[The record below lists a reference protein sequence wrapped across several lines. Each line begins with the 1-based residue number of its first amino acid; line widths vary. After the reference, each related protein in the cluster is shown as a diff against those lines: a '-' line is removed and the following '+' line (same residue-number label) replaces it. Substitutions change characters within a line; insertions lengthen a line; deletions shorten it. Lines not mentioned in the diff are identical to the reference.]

1 MPSAASLPSRTRLR
15 RGAPLAFAALCA
27 LLVAGAGSAA
37 ELRLGI
43 DGNYTYNSNYFSDNQ
58 NEDAANSFQLGPSI
72 EIADQEG
79 RFRYEV
85 QFDGAYQLY
94 LDQDGVDAWESRLR
108 ARATYDLTER
118 TRVRVTNRFRDISNL
133 RFGRQDIEVADT
145 ALDPNQDR
153 YFRNEVE
160 LELIHDVTELLELRL
175 RGEHQWVDFE
185 QNLDRNDSTAWQ
197 GAGEL
202 RYQVSNTH
210 FVGVGASYTRQDFE
224 EALSRIGSTGDFVS
238 GFATWTW
245 IVTDAITFTANGG
258 PSWIRSDEDS
268 IARVAQ
274 TRLVGGQQGGDV
286 RIAQLGN
293 CGPVIGGD
301 RFSSNCVLA
310 PVSSPSPDGTFGGL
324 LGFDVDPTTPRVGDD
339 DQLTFFGGATLT
351 ANLPNWNLT
360 VSYQRRQ
367 SSTTG
372 DGLASSLD
380 RVFGEVEFAP
390 ASSRWSVFAAG
401 SWDRRETLTRSTRID
416 FVLIDDAD
424 LTRLAERDASALAI
438 TSIRSQDTRRD
449 NFTVIAGTRFRIE
462 DQFAATLDGRYRR
475 TELSGPGVN
484 RPDIDTFF
492 VVLTFEY
499 DFVPIQL

>member
-1 MPSAASLPSRTRLR
+1 MLPAARIRS
-15 RGAPLAFAALCA
+15 A
-27 LLVAGAGSAA
+27 LLLALFPLLLASEGVAA

-43 DGNYTYNSNYFSDNQ
+43 DGNYTFNSNYFSDNQ
-58 NEDAANSFQLGPSI
+58 NEDEASSFQFGPSV
-72 EIADQEG
+72 ELTDQEG

-85 QFDGAYQLY
+85 QFEGLYQAYV
-94 LDQDGVDAWESRLR
+94 DQDGVDAWESRLR

-145 ALDPNQDR
+145 ALDPTQDR
-153 YFRNEVE
+153 YFRNEFE

-175 RGEHQWVDFE
+175 RGEHQFVDFE

-202 RYQVSNTH
+202 RYQLSDTQ
-210 FVGVGASYTRQDFE
+210 FLGVGASYTRQDFE

-245 IVTDAITFTANGG
+245 LVTDAITFTANGG
-258 PSWIRSDEDS
+258 PSWVRSDEDS
-268 IARVAQ
+268 IQQVAQ
-274 TRLVGGQQGGDV
+274 TQFVGGRQGGEI
-286 RIAQLGN
+286 RRAQLGN
-293 CGPVIGGD
+293 CGAPVGGQ
-301 RFSSNCVLA
+301 RFASNCTLA
-310 PVSSPSPDGTFGGL
+310 PVSNDPLGGGL
-324 LGFDVDPTTPRVGDD
+324 GDLVLFGVDATTPRVGED

-351 ANLPNWNLT
+351 ANLPDWNLT
-360 VSYQRRQ
+360 ASYQRRQ

-380 RVFGEVEFAP
+380 RIFGEVEYAP
-390 ASSRWSVFAAG
+390 SSSRWSVFAAG
-401 SWDRRETLTRSTRID
+401 SWDRRETLTDSTRID
-416 FVLIDDAD
+416 FVLVDDAD
-424 LTRLAERDASALAI
+424 LTVDAERDGSVLAI
-438 TSIRSQDTRRD
+438 TTIRSRNTRRD

-462 DQFAATLDGRYRR
+462 NQFASTFDFRYRR
-475 TELSGPGVN
+475 TEIDGPGID
-484 RPDIDTFF
+484 RPGIDTFF
-492 VVLTFEY
+492 VVLSFEY